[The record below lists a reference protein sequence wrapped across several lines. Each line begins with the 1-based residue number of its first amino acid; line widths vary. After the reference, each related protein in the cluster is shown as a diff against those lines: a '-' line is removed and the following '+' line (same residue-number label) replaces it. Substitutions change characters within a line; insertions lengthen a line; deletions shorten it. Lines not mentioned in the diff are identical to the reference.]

1 MRNLKYWSEPNIER
15 LLRTFRHEKTD
26 RVPNFEF
33 LIGKKSTSYILGKE
47 AVDTWRLNPA
57 DYVILAQRIGMD
69 AIGTTIFN
77 LLKEGTGLPRI
88 PEIECKGKFSD
99 WNSLRRLER
108 NIKPAELDHERIL
121 QYFRAVKGTNIGIW
135 VHFTGGLTWT
145 YEQMGFENFCLALHD
160 NINYVE
166 HLMDLITQQN
176 ILLLR
181 EILKYDISFV
191 HIGDDLGYRSGLL
204 INPEILNRI
213 WVPRI
218 RKILQLVKK
227 RGIPVTFHS
236 DGTIMEIIP
245 TLIELG
251 FCALNPIE
259 PYGNNIYT
267 IKERYGDKICLIG
280 NIDIA
285 GPLAFGTPEEVEA
298 EVKGHLDRLAPRG
311 GYVMATSHSVIDDI
325 PPENF
330 MTMIKV
336 THEYGKY

>member
-1 MRNLKYWSEPNIER
+1 MWNLKHWSEPNIER

-33 LIGKKSTSYILGKE
+33 FIGKRNVEYILGKQTNN
-47 AVDTWRLNPA
+47 TWRLNPT

-69 AIGTTIFN
+69 AVGTTIFN
-77 LLKEGTGLPRI
+77 VLKEGTGLPQI
-88 PEIECKGKFSD
+88 PEVGCKGKFSD
-99 WNSLRRLER
+99 WDSLKRFER
-108 NIKPAELDHERIL
+108 NMKPAELDHEKML

-135 VHFTGGLTWT
+135 VHFTGGLTWA

-160 NINYVE
+160 DINYVE
-166 HLMDLITQQN
+166 HLMDLIVQQN
-176 ILLLR
+176 IVLLR
-181 EILKYDISFV
+181 EILEYDISFV

-204 INPEILNRI
+204 INPGILNRI

-218 RKILQLVKK
+218 SKVLQLIKK
-227 RGIPVTFHS
+227 RELPVTFHS

-245 TLIELG
+245 ILIELG

-259 PYGNNIYT
+259 PYGNDIYT
-267 IKERYGDKICLIG
+267 IKQRYGDKLCLIG

-298 EVKGHLDRLAPRG
+298 EVKEHLDRLAWGG

-330 MTMIKV
+330 LTMIKV
-336 THEYGKY
+336 TNEYGKY